1 MFIGLNSGKPIQIYN
16 GHVSF
21 PLKSFKGADQFLL
34 TKTEGAKSKKK
45 KKKKKKIYVWL
56 KFFYKKKIC
65 RK

>member
-45 KKKKKKIYVWL
+45 KKKKKKKGATSTKRL
-56 KFFYKKKIC
+56 KNNNK
-65 RK
+65 

>member
-45 KKKKKKIYVWL
+45 KKKKKKTV
-56 KFFYKKKIC
+56 
-65 RK
+65 